1 MYSRLHNLVSQIL
14 QSFHCRG
21 SLTPTWLIPVLHFVP
36 IFLIT
41 RNAGVEDPAV
51 RRSGPAAPLLMSQSS
66 FRPLSKTRGE
76 SKSAGTFATIFAADD
91 TSVTVPL
98 SDSSD
103 LDQGG
108 GSPRYPFKNV
118 MAGKQVREILL
129 LIHSAA

>member
-14 QSFHCRG
+14 QSFHYRC
-21 SLTPTWLIPVLHFVP
+21 SHTPTWLIPTLNFVP

-108 GSPRYPFKNV
+108 GPRYLLKYNF
-118 MAGKQVREILL
+118 AGRQVRETLL
-129 LIHSAA
+129 LNHSAA